1 MTNLSASQIAAQ
13 AAMHVTQHN
22 RQRSQTTPDPTP
34 SPPSTFS
41 GKKKPPPIQTAA
53 SETARL
59 PSGPKTPGRQYYN
72 GAVGGHSMA
81 AATAANAAMPR
92 SPQISP
98 SLTSFQLPE
107 KEHKL
112 KSERSKMKLFSK
124 PKDKKDSEKDR
135 PLPSPNK
142 VEASRPSTLSKM
154 VNPSVTSLADSL
166 ASGASSIYSAQ
177 MNTSTSTL
185 VPSTRDTSHG
195 GEKEKGHKHHFLSRQ
210 KHRLKDKIDGDHPPL
225 PSSSAGDISKTHDST
240 APPSL
245 YSFAPQP
252 ASPATSSFS
261 GLDLRHGGR
270 ALREKKK
277 EGAVALPFA
286 PKKSDMD
293 KAEWALLQSGITT
306 PGGHPPSLFGG
317 PASSYG
323 AESGAGLQS
332 FGLNNMRP
340 EDAWD
345 FLRAKLLAV
354 FEFEEIRIPVE
365 DLNRLVAVHVKRSI
379 VKRVP
384 STLLEDL
391 RSLLATGFVSL
402 DHTLRGIPDH
412 RLVPHL
418 VEMWLFVFG
427 TILPYMQAVFLPL
440 DLEFKGH
447 GSLLS
452 ESEAAEFWG
461 ADPDGQDL
469 DQAFGNEFDVRRIVL
484 LSYRDNVILPHFEA
498 LKATFSRLSLDSIN
512 VNPATPLAGAFGE
525 DSGRPSTAASLDPG
539 TSSFNSQSS
548 TLLNDSN
555 SSGRSRAASNLSAPE
570 IPSFG
575 SPSGR
580 RPNTTQPDSAMVT
593 ETIGRMLQCISVLAS
608 VQSGDGSQRKMEDL
622 AKALKLNWLGRGRTG
637 RNRKGFVG
645 ARVGVV
651 RAPSAREGASMLSW

>member
-1 MTNLSASQIAAQ
+1 M
-13 AAMHVTQHN
+13 
-22 RQRSQTTPDPTP
+22 
-34 SPPSTFS
+34 S

-53 SETARL
+53 SETGK
-59 PSGPKTPGRQYYN
+59 PPGGPKTPGRQHYN
-72 GAVGGHSMA
+72 GTVGGHSMA

-92 SPQISP
+92 SPQLSP
-98 SLTSFQLPE
+98 ALTGFQPPE

-124 PKDKKDSEKDR
+124 PKDKKESEKDR

-142 VEASRPSTLSKM
+142 IDATKPGTLAKM
-154 VNPSVTSLADSL
+154 VNPSMTSLADSL
-166 ASGASSIYSAQ
+166 ASGPSSLYSTQ

-185 VPSTRDTSHG
+185 VPSTRETSYG
-195 GEKEKGHKHHFLSRQ
+195 TEKEKEKGHKHHFLSRQ
-210 KHRLKDKIDGDHPPL
+210 KNKLKDKIDGEHPPL
-225 PSSSAGDISKTHDST
+225 PPSSSNSNFKNME
-240 APPSL
+240 PPPTPL
-245 YSFAPQP
+245 YSFGATP

-270 ALREKKK
+270 ALREKKR
-277 EGAVALPFA
+277 EGATTLPFA

-293 KAEWALLQSGITT
+293 KADWALLQSGMTT
-306 PGGHPPSLFGG
+306 PGGHAISLFGG
-317 PASSYG
+317 PASSVS
-323 AESGAGLQS
+323 AESGVGLQS
-332 FGLNNMRP
+332 FGLHNMRP

-345 FLRAKLLAV
+345 FLKAKLLAV
-354 FEFEEIRIPVE
+354 FESEELRIPVE
-365 DLNRLVAVHVKRSI
+365 DLNRLVVVHIKRCI
-379 VKRVP
+379 VKGFP

-391 RSLLATGFVSL
+391 RSLLSTGFTSL
-402 DHTLRGIPDH
+402 DQTLRGIPDH

-447 GSLLS
+447 GSLLTP
-452 ESEAAEFWG
+452 SEAADFWG
-461 ADPDGQDL
+461 ANPDDQDN

-484 LSYRDNVILPHFEA
+484 LSYRDNVILPHYEA

-512 VNPATPLAGAFGE
+512 VNPSTPMAGHFSEEGA
-525 DSGRPSTAASLDPG
+525 RPNTAASLDPG
-539 TSSFNSQSS
+539 ISSFNSQSS
-548 TLLNDSN
+548 TLLNDST

-570 IPSFG
+570 LPSFG
-575 SPSGR
+575 SPSSR
-580 RPNTTQPDSAMVT
+580 RPYPPQPDSAMVT
-593 ETIGRMLQCISVLAS
+593 ETIGRMLQCVSVLAS

-651 RAPSAREGASMLSW
+651 RAPSAREPGSML